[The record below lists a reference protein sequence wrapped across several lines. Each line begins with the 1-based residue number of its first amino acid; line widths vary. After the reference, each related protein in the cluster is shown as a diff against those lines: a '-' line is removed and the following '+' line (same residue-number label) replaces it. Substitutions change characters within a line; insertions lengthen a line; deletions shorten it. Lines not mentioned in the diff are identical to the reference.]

1 MTVREIFGLVVR
13 VTGLGLTVMAFFDAL
28 HVVLHLL
35 GADPQSSYG
44 VGPLAL
50 ATLSYTLAGLGL
62 LFGADRVT
70 ALVYRSA
77 DRSSDSLPD

>member
-13 VTGLGLTVMAFFDAL
+13 LTGLGFAVMAFFDAL

-44 VGPLAL
+44 VGSLAL
-50 ATLSYTLAGLGL
+50 ATVSYALVGLGL

-70 ALVYRSA
+70 ALVYRGA
-77 DRSSDSLPD
+77 DRSL

>member
-13 VTGLGLTVMAFFDAL
+13 LTGLGFAVMAFFDAL

-35 GADPQSSYG
+35 GADPQSSYS
-44 VGPLAL
+44 VGSLAL
-50 ATLSYTLAGLGL
+50 ATVSYALVGLGL
-62 LFGADRVT
+62 LFGADRVA

-77 DRSSDSLPD
+77 DGSSESLPD